1 MTISKQKR
9 LVRLGA
15 AAAQTRAD
23 SETGM
28 MEQIPE
34 FLWAVSAGDR
44 PEFGVRVVAVRFTG
58 QRRR

>member
-1 MTISKQKR
+1 MEAGLTISKQKR

-34 FLWAVSAGDR
+34 FLWEVH
-44 PEFGVRVVAVRFTG
+44 AVRP
-58 QRRR
+58 R

>member
-9 LVRLGA
+9 LVRLGG

-34 FLWAVSAGDR
+34 FLWEVH
-44 PEFGVRVVAVRFTG
+44 AVRP
-58 QRRR
+58 R